1 MKKLLFLLTI
11 VTLISSCK
19 KEDMSKYAT
28 KDELANY
35 GAKTFNFDLTFNAG
49 DTYQSFSGITG
60 YEPGDVVITFALY
73 EQLGGSNFWVQMPV
87 IFNNYVSLIPEFS
100 DNTGNL
106 FINTLFADGS
116 AGSPWTT
123 TSTFSF
129 KAVLIKSSG
138 LIQHPDVDLTS
149 YSAVKKAF
157 NLID

>member
-60 YEPGDVVITFALY
+60 YEPGDVVISFVKTDSYL
-73 EQLGGSNFWVQMPV
+73 WVQMPV
-87 IFNNYVSLIPEFS
+87 ILYNYVNLLPEFS
-100 DNTGNL
+100 ENTGDL

-116 AGSPWTT
+116 AGSPWTSP
-123 TSTFSF
+123 TSASF

-149 YSAVKKAF
+149 YASVKKAF
-157 NLID
+157 KLID

>member
-1 MKKLLFLLTI
+1 MTI

-60 YEPGDVVITFALY
+60 YEPGDVVISFVKTDSYL
-73 EQLGGSNFWVQMPV
+73 WVQMPV
-87 IFNNYVSLIPEFS
+87 ILYNYVNLLPEFS
-100 DNTGNL
+100 ENTGNL

-116 AGSPWTT
+116 AGSPWTSP
-123 TSTFSF
+123 TSASF

>member
-35 GAKTFNFDLTFNAG
+35 GAKTFNFDLTFNAV

-60 YEPGDVVITFALY
+60 YEPGDVVISFVKTDSYL
-73 EQLGGSNFWVQMPV
+73 WVQMPV
-87 IFNNYVSLIPEFS
+87 ILYNYVNLLPEFS
-100 DNTGNL
+100 ENTGDL

-116 AGSPWTT
+116 AGSPWTSP
-123 TSTFSF
+123 TSASF

-149 YSAVKKAF
+149 YASVKKAF
-157 NLID
+157 KLID

>member
-1 MKKLLFLLTI
+1 MTI

-60 YEPGDVVITFALY
+60 YEPGDVVISFVKTDSYL
-73 EQLGGSNFWVQMPV
+73 WVQMPV
-87 IFNNYVSLIPEFS
+87 ILYNYVNLLPEFS
-100 DNTGNL
+100 ENTGDL

-116 AGSPWTT
+116 AGSPWTSP
-123 TSTFSF
+123 TSASF

-149 YSAVKKAF
+149 YASVKKAF
-157 NLID
+157 KLID

>member
-60 YEPGDVVITFALY
+60 YEPGDVVISFVKTDSYL
-73 EQLGGSNFWVQMPV
+73 WVQMPV
-87 IFNNYVSLIPEFS
+87 ILYNYVNLLPEFS
-100 DNTGNL
+100 ENTGNL

-116 AGSPWTT
+116 AGSPWTSP
-123 TSTFSF
+123 TSASF

>member
-1 MKKLLFLLTI
+1 
-11 VTLISSCK
+11 
-19 KEDMSKYAT
+19 MSKYAT

-60 YEPGDVVITFALY
+60 YEPGDVVISFVKTDSYL
-73 EQLGGSNFWVQMPV
+73 WVQMPV
-87 IFNNYVSLIPEFS
+87 ILYNYVNLLPEFS
-100 DNTGNL
+100 ENTGNL

-116 AGSPWTT
+116 AGSPWTSP
-123 TSTFSF
+123 TSASF